1 MALGI
6 VIDDVTVR
14 FGGLEALAGVSVR
27 IAAGEPV
34 AVVGPSG
41 AGKTTFLRLLNG
53 HVRPSEGSVEVGGR
67 QLGSATPAEL
77 RELRSRIGF
86 VHQDHRLVPS
96 MRVLK
101 NVLAGRLGRW
111 SWLGSAARMV
121 LPSKAL
127 VLEAHALLERVGIE
141 EKLYE
146 RTDRLSGGQRQRVA
160 VARALFQRPDAL
172 VADEPV
178 ASVDPERARDTVA
191 LFTDISRER
200 GLTLV
205 MSLHDIQLAREF
217 FPRLIGLRAGRVA
230 FDRPT
235 EAVSEERLRQL
246 YALSDAGVAEPA
258 PARASS

>member
-1 MALGI
+1 M
-6 VIDDVTVR
+6 VDDVTVR
-14 FGGLEALAGVSVR
+14 FGRLEALVGVSVA
-27 IAAGEPV
+27 IAAGERV

-53 HVRPSEGSVEVGGR
+53 HVRPTAGAVEVGGR
-67 QLGSATPAEL
+67 RLESTTPAEL

-111 SWLGSAARMV
+111 SWLGSVARMV
-121 LPSKAL
+121 LPSRAL

-141 EKLYE
+141 EKLYQ

-160 VARALFQRPDAL
+160 VARALFQRPAAL
-172 VADEPV
+172 LADEPV

-191 LFTDISRER
+191 LFADICRER
-200 GLTLV
+200 RLTLV
-205 MSLHDIQLAREF
+205 MSLHDIQLAQEL

-235 EAVSEERLRQL
+235 EAVSAGKLKEL
-246 YALSDAGVAEPA
+246 YALEGAAREDA
-258 PARASS
+258 PAEAPS